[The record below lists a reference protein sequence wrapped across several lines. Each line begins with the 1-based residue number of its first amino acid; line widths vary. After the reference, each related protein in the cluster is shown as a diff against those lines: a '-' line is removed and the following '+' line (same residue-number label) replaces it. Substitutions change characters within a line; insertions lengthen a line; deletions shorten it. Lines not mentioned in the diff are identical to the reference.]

1 MKKTMIELIC
11 KTCCCKLEE
20 ASEYLESEVQNLM
33 ELQEVND
40 LRYSDFELACSNL
53 GLENDYIPYF
63 INRLAFV

>member
-1 MKKTMIELIC
+1 MKQRMIDLIC
-11 KTCCCKLEE
+11 RTCSCNSEE